1 MIPEQGFTARV
12 RQNKADKNKGMAGR
26 QQEQRLR
33 DIRLETTEQLRVTGS
48 RGEGEGEMDREAGL
62 AGGEAIPQVGSLIS
76 RPAGGG
82 RESGV
87 VEGIS
92 AGM

>member
-1 MIPEQGFTARV
+1 MS
-12 RQNKADKNKGMAGR
+12 
-26 QQEQRLR
+26 
-33 DIRLETTEQLRVTGS
+33 GS
-48 RGEGEGEMDREAGL
+48 RGESEGDMDGEARL

-76 RPAGGG
+76 RPAGRG

>member
-1 MIPEQGFTARV
+1 
-12 RQNKADKNKGMAGR
+12 
-26 QQEQRLR
+26 
-33 DIRLETTEQLRVTGS
+33 
-48 RGEGEGEMDREAGL
+48 MDREAGL

>member
-1 MIPEQGFTARV
+1 
-12 RQNKADKNKGMAGR
+12 MAGR

-62 AGGEAIPQVGSLIS
+62 AGGEAIP
-76 RPAGGG
+76 G
-82 RESGV
+82 REFDLKACGRGQESGV

>member
-1 MIPEQGFTARV
+1 MR
-12 RQNKADKNKGMAGR
+12 
-26 QQEQRLR
+26 RLG
-33 DIRLETTEQLRVTGS
+33 TTEQLCVSGS

-76 RPAGGG
+76 RPVGGG
-82 RESGV
+82 RESDV